1 MLKVGLWV
9 SNPTYLLIC
18 NTIQGTFLD
27 LRNSPKLMEECS
39 LVILDETFSTEDH
52 SEYLPLIDKAVVLMS
67 NSTTSVARSLLK
79 ADSLFDMISKRD
91 FVLLEKILQEFYRE
105 EVQYLRIE
113 TATSVSLIKKEEIA
127 YISYDRLLRRSVFT
141 LINDETYFSKI
152 SLGEL
157 EEILTGEFLRVER
170 GCIINKTRLKSIN
183 FKDELLLF
191 TGGATLSLGRRTL
204 KKMESLVFRDRP
216 VLNI

>member
-1 MLKVGLWV
+1 MLKIGLWV

-18 NTIQGTFLD
+18 NTIQGNFLD
-27 LRNSPKLMEECS
+27 LRNSPELIEECS
-39 LVILDETFSTEDH
+39 LIILDETFKSEDH

-79 ADSLFDMISKRD
+79 AGSLFDMISKRD
-91 FVLLEKILQEFYRE
+91 FTLLEKILQEFYRE
-105 EVQYLRIE
+105 EAQYLRIE
-113 TATSVSLIKKEEIA
+113 TATSVSLIKKDEIA
-127 YISYDRLLRRSVFT
+127 YVSYDRLLRRSVFT
-141 LINDETYFSKI
+141 LINEETYFSKI

-157 EEILTGEFLRVER
+157 EDILTGEFLRVER

-183 FKDELLLF
+183 FRDELLLF
-191 TGGATLSLGRRTL
+191 AGGVTLPLGRRTL
-204 KKMESLVFRDRP
+204 KKMEDLVFRDRP

>member
-113 TATSVSLIKKEEIA
+113 TATSVSLIKREEIA

-157 EEILTGEFLRVER
+157 EQILTGEFLRVER
-170 GCIINKTRLKSIN
+170 GCIINKARLKSIN
-183 FKDELLLF
+183 FRDELLLF